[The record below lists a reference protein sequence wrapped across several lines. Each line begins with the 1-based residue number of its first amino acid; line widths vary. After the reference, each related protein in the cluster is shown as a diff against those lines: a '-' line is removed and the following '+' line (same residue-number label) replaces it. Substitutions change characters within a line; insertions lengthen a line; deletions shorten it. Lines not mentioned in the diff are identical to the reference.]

1 MEKNKAKS
9 GLVIVYTGNGKGKS
23 TAAFGLCL
31 RAYGHGNI
39 VRIIQFIK
47 GDWPYGEREG
57 LKRLAPQVT
66 MDTLG
71 VGCVGIMGDNKPI
84 ESHRQAAQAALKTA
98 KEAILSDEYDTVILD
113 EINVSAHLNLVSVDD
128 VLKLIKDKP
137 NRLNIILTGRYADEK
152 IIDVADLVTEMREI
166 KHPFQSG
173 ELARKGIDF

>member
-1 MEKNKAKS
+1 M
-9 GLVIVYTGNGKGKS
+9 VIVYTGNGKGKS

-31 RAYGHGNI
+31 RAYGHGDK

-57 LKRLAPQVT
+57 LKRLAPQIT

-71 VGCVGIMGDNKPI
+71 VGCVGIMGDHKPI
-84 ESHRQAAQAALKTA
+84 ELHREAAQTALETA
-98 KEAILSDEYDTVILD
+98 RGAVLSDEYDTVILD
-113 EINVSAHLNLVSVDD
+113 EINVSVHLNLISVDD
-128 VLKLIKDKP
+128 VLNLIKDKP
-137 NRLNIILTGRYADEK
+137 SRLNIVLTGRNADEK
-152 IIDVADLVTEMREI
+152 IINAAHLVTEMREI